1 MNSMAQRVRHL
12 VTLALIGILCFQV
25 PVQSFAQVGQS
36 AMSQPQGV
44 GNGVVNRGLGALGS
58 LNDTGPG
65 FFYYGVNGAGR
76 GLGYFGSYM
85 TLGGFIP
92 YAQDDLGGFWSA
104 DLRTHLSTNGGFFS
118 NVGVVRKQLTDNGS
132 LLGFGLYWDYDGD
145 MNQYSNTGD
154 APYGQFGH
162 MYQQVGF
169 SGEILTD
176 RGAIRSNGYMPV
188 GTTAYNVGAPGDP
201 FTQHYILCAYGLDAA
216 LGGADLEVGA
226 WIPKLEAFGGMI
238 SVGGYTFGNA
248 NEWSRGTETGERMVP
263 FFGGVY
269 TRFDITVANNWDIN
283 LQYNNDPFFDS
294 TGFARLTYRMGG
306 SRRRNVPD
314 QLEQPMMRNEHIV
327 RGHQTPLV
335 CGNRV
340 TGQPWK
346 VIHVDNT
353 ASAGGNGTAQAPF
366 TNLADAQTAAQQEWD
381 IVYVHEGNSRVG
393 PTNFFYSDPFAFQA
407 DNQFLVGSGGQL
419 TIEVGSRCGTFNP
432 ASGAY
437 LFTVPA
443 QSTRNP
449 LLSNPGGTSIDTNG
463 QGGVTIANIEVT
475 GSGDALKVNGN
486 LAGTAQPWGTTANL
500 YNTAISQAGGS
511 SVRLSNFSSSNSPDA
526 QRGVTIEGAS
536 GGIEFTDTS
545 IANMTRTGMLIQNNT
560 STADTLYDPS
570 RRGAVGVN
578 NVATWV
584 TFDGKI
590 TSTVGGA
597 GGIISPLIYIQ
608 NNTGNGSYD
617 LAVGNAPA
625 GSVIPNEVSDSEGD
639 GIIVQANAGGVAGA
653 GAKIDIGNLSL
664 FNTVN
669 HGVYVFN
676 DSSDL
681 NIRSDGNSG
690 IVRTI
695 DGAGILV
702 SNAGGGAPDIDYFGT
717 ITNDPPAGGTPGYIL
732 QATDITAPTSPNAT
746 EAVITLS
753 GPGATPFTG
762 TGDGI
767 LITRVDAQD
776 SADKRGLGPDAVG
789 ISVTGASISASGQG
803 AIQIEGNPVA
813 AAIGTYKFEDISILD
828 ATSHGI
834 LLADLDRT
842 TTFNN
847 LTLNLTNPFA
857 HGISATAAGTV
868 KVTGDTNITTTSP
881 TMSAIHIYAA
891 TSGAFTTPEFDVLN
905 VTSSNTS
912 TLATPWKGVS
922 NLPPFGAISM
932 FGATA
937 GQINIRSNFNV
948 IGNTNNIGLQANI
961 DQYNTPV
968 PVIVA
973 GAVPPP

>member
-1 MNSMAQRVRHL
+1 MKSMTHRARRL

-25 PVQSFAQVGQS
+25 PVQSFAQVGQT
-36 AMSQPQGV
+36 AMSQPSGV

-58 LNDTGPG
+58 LNDAGPG

-118 NVGVVRKQLTDNGS
+118 NVGIVRKQLTDNGS

-201 FTQHYILCAYGLDAA
+201 FTKHYILCAYGLDAA

-226 WIPKLEAFGGMI
+226 WIPRLEAFGGMI

-248 NEWSRGTETGERMVP
+248 NEWSQGPETGERMVP

-314 QLEQPMMRNEHIV
+314 QLEQPLMRNEHIV

-353 ASAGGNGTAQAPF
+353 AAAGGNGTAQAPF

-381 IVYVHEGNSRVG
+381 IVYVHEGNSRAA
-393 PTNFFYSDPFAFQA
+393 PNFYGDSFSFNA
-407 DNQFLVGSGGQL
+407 DNQFLVGSGGPL
-419 TIEVGSRCGTFNP
+419 TIEVGSQCGTFNP

-437 LFTVPA
+437 LLTVPA
-443 QSTRNP
+443 QSTNNP

-463 QGGVTIANIEVT
+463 QGGVTIANIDVT
-475 GSGDALKVNGN
+475 GSANALLVNGN
-486 LAGTAQPWGTTANL
+486 LTGTAQPLGTTANP

-511 SVRLSNFSSSNSPDA
+511 SVRLSTFSGDNSTNA
-526 QRGVTIEGAS
+526 QRGVSIEGAS
-536 GGIEFTDTS
+536 GGIEFTDTQ

-560 STADTLYDPS
+560 DTVDTLYDPS
-570 RRGAVGVN
+570 RLGAVPGTN

-584 TFDGKI
+584 TFDGSI
-590 TSTVGGA
+590 TSSVPAA
-597 GGIISPLIYIQ
+597 GGVVSPLIYIQ

-617 LAVGNAPA
+617 IASGNPPA

-639 GIIVQANAGGVAGA
+639 GIIVQANADGT
-653 GAKIDIGNLSL
+653 KIDIGNLSL
-664 FNTVN
+664 VDTVN

-681 NIRSDGNSG
+681 NIRSDGGAG
-690 IVRTI
+690 ITRTI

-702 SNAGGGAPDIDYFGT
+702 SGGTPDVDYFGT
-717 ITNDPPAGGTPGYIL
+717 ITNNPPAGGTPGYIL
-732 QATDITAPTSPNAT
+732 QVTDIQAPTSPNAT
-746 EAVITLS
+746 EAVITLN

-776 SADKRGLGPDAVG
+776 SANKRGGVG
-789 ISVTGASISASGQG
+789 VSVTGASITASGQS
-803 AIQIEGNPVA
+803 AIQIEGNSVQ
-813 AAIGTYKFEDISILD
+813 AAIGTYEFENISILG
-828 ATSHGI
+828 ATSDGI
-834 LLADLDRT
+834 LLADLDQT

-847 LTLNLTNPFA
+847 LTLDLPGLLA
-857 HGISATAAGTV
+857 SGISATAAGTV
-868 KVTGDTNITTTSP
+868 NVTGDTNITTASD
-881 TMSAIHIYAA
+881 TMAAIHIYEA
-891 TSGAFTTPEFDVLN
+891 TTGALTTPNFDVLN
-905 VTSSNTS
+905 VTSANPT
-912 TLATPWKGVS
+912 TAATPWDGVN

-932 FGATA
+932 FGANA
-937 GQINIRSNFNV
+937 GLINIRSNFTVNGSTGRV
-948 IGNTNNIGLQANI
+948 ANI
-961 DQYNTPV
+961 DQYNSPV